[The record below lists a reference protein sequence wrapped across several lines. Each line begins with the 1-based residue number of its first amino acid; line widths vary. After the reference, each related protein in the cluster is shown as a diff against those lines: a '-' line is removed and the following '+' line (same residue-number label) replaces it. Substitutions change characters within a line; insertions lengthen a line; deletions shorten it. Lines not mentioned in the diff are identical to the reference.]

1 MASSG
6 LLTTITWA
14 SGALSRTPSATC
26 VMILRF
32 VFSRSS
38 RDMPGLR
45 ASPAV
50 MITRS
55 APAMSA

>member
-6 LLTTITWA
+6 FEMTMTMA

-26 VMILRF
+26 FMIFKF
-32 VFSRSS
+32 VASRSS
-38 RDMPGLR
+38 RDIPGLR

-55 APAMSA
+55 DPAMSL